1 MGKSVQVIPT
11 FTSMP
16 TVSRLTAP
24 QRDAPGRRFRKEKKM
39 IRGFYSG
46 ASSLV
51 SQQINLNTIANNL
64 ANVGTTGFKPQQA
77 AFSSLLYQSIYGGGG
92 EGHTIQTGHGVRI
105 QKTGIDFNQGDL
117 NRTDIPT
124 DCAILGEGFFAIE
137 DREDGTITYTRDGCF
152 GLSVDGSNA
161 YLVNG
166 AGNYV
171 LGEDEDRI
179 EIEEAKTT
187 TDSNGKI
194 TAEGGFDSKQL
205 GVFVFTN
212 KYGLEL
218 AGGNQYRTTEASG
231 EAEALEEP
239 DIRTGYLEN
248 SRVQLAQEMVKMIEA
263 SKGFSFGS
271 KIVQTADEMEKIIN
285 QLR

>member
-1 MGKSVQVIPT
+1 
-11 FTSMP
+11 
-16 TVSRLTAP
+16 
-24 QRDAPGRRFRKEKKM
+24 M
-39 IRGFYSG
+39 IRGFYTG

-51 SQQINLNTIANNL
+51 SQQVNLNTIANNI
-64 ANVGTTGFKPQQA
+64 ANAGTTGFKPQQA
-77 AFSSLLYQSIYGGGG
+77 AFSSLMYQSINGGGG
-92 EGHTIQTGHGVRI
+92 EGNTIQAGHGVKI

-117 NRTDIPT
+117 NRTDITT

-152 GLSVDGSNA
+152 KFSVDGSDA
-161 YLVNG
+161 YLVNS

-171 LGEDEDRI
+171 LDEDENWI
-179 EIEEAKTT
+179 EVQDIKTVV
-187 TDSNGKI
+187 DSNGTI
-194 TAEGGFDSKQL
+194 TTEGGFDAEQI
-205 GVFVFTN
+205 GIFIFTN

-218 AGGNQYRTTEASG
+218 AGGNQFRTTEASG
-231 EAEALEEP
+231 ESEALEKP
-239 DIRTGYLEN
+239 DIMTGYLEN